1 MLSLNEQKA
10 ICAQQENPF
19 VENKPYNPDTILS
32 FVVTHL
38 MDGFAPA
45 PGDSEAADY
54 AKQLYIAAI
63 QTLHELDMSIN
74 EQSIV
79 KMRDEIIARVS
90 TKEDATT
97 PAATIEEKPAC
108 YVADLKES
116 DGGASPSIQFNVA
129 GKSLI
134 VKKQWIQWAVIAL
147 IILILIKI
155 FR

>member
-19 VENKPYNPDTILS
+19 VENKPYNPDAILS

-38 MDGFAPA
+38 MDGLAPA

-63 QTLHELDMSIN
+63 QTLYELDMPIN

-79 KMRDEIIARVS
+79 KMRDQIIERVTS
-90 TKEDATT
+90 KDA
-97 PAATIEEKPAC
+97 PATVVAETEKPAC
-108 YVADLKES
+108 YATDLKES
-116 DGGASPSIQFNVA
+116 DRGASPSIQFNVA
-129 GKSLI
+129 GKSLT